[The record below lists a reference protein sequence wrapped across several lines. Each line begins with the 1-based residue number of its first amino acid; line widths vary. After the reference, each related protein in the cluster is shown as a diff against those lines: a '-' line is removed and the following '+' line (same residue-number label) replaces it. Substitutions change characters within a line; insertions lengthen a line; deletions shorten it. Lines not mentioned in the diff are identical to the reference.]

1 MPESN
6 TAGEV
11 TVTIPVTGDAAD
23 INKAFKDYHANVGA
37 AITLKAN
44 IAGATFTGN
53 VTAPNLTANTK
64 VTTTTVTT
72 TAYLDANTIA
82 NANAHTVTVDG
93 LAYSAVRGA
102 RYFPDSNATPYDTNT
117 ANVKQVRVIVS
128 QYSPN
133 TNTLVAGDV
142 WISWAV

>member
-23 INKAFKDYHANVGA
+23 INKAFKDYHANVGN
-37 AITLKAN
+37 AISIKAN
-44 IAGATFTGN
+44 LAGATFTGN
-53 VTAPNLTANTK
+53 VTAPNLLATTGVTAPTITSNT
-64 VTTTTVTT
+64 
-72 TAYLDANTIA
+72 AHANVHTI
-82 NANAHTVTVDG
+82 TLVG
-93 LAYSAVRGA
+93 QSSSAVKGA
-102 RYFPDSNATPYDTNT
+102 RYFPNSNATPYDTNT
-117 ANVKQVRVIVS
+117 ANVNQTRVIVS

-142 WISWAV
+142 WISWTA